1 MSGFQYN
8 SIPDWHIV
16 DEPNDD
22 EIEIEEDDE
31 DWEEDDEEEEDE

>member
-16 DEPNDD
+16 DEPDEE

-31 DWEEDDEEEEDE
+31 DD

>member
-1 MSGFQYN
+1 VSGFQYN

-16 DEPNDD
+16 DEPDD

-31 DWEEDDEEEEDE
+31 DWEEDDEEEEE